1 MEKIKAIKTEL
12 GEIYGRDAIFLDDIQ
27 FNYLKKEVTLIGEI
41 NGVLCTDSD
50 DDEFIGYELLF
61 KKVYYFNMVELD
73 VSLEMFDIPYNE
85 SSSFVEVFNT
95 KILSDIKNAGNL
107 ELKQYV
113 IHTYDDVF
121 VIACQ
126 EFEFRLKK
134 KITSRQQRQIQ
145 E

>member
-27 FNYLKKEVTLIGEI
+27 FNYQKNEVKLIGEI
-41 NGVLCTDSD
+41 NGLLCSESD

-73 VSLEMFDIPYNE
+73 VSLQMFDNLYDE
-85 SSSFVEVFNT
+85 SSSFGELFNT
-95 KILSDIKNAGNL
+95 KILRDIKNARDL

-113 IHTYDDVF
+113 IYTYDDVF

-126 EFEFRLKK
+126 EFEFRLQK
-134 KITSRQQRQIQ
+134 
-145 E
+145 